1 MRDRTIRGK
10 SIDKSLR
17 GSLDSI
23 IAEGGDPA
31 SAFFPGRYSDV
42 ADRFRVSNQ
51 FVSKLWQNVSTTG
64 EHLPSKKKSGNPSH
78 LKPEDVQ
85 LMEFLKKEK
94 PSLPYESIK
103 EVLENYSTLDGGRS
117 LSAIGNA
124 TRNKLPEGPSTR
136 KRLTKASVEK
146 FTPAN
151 TLYCQQFLSALPPEK
166 LKFFDEA
173 GVHRWDRK
181 SRLWKFS

>member
-1 MRDRTIRGK
+1 MAYSVNSKGRTLIRGK
-10 SIDKSLR
+10 SIDESLR
-17 GSLDSI
+17 GSILDSI

-31 SAFFPGRYSDV
+31 SGFFGRYSDV

-51 FVSKLWQNVSTTG
+51 FVSKLWQNFCTTG

-103 EVLENYSTLDGGRS
+103 EVLENYSTLDGGTS

-124 TRNKLPEGPSTR
+124 IRNKLP
-136 KRLTKASVEK
+136 
-146 FTPAN
+146 
-151 TLYCQQFLSALPPEK
+151 
-166 LKFFDEA
+166 
-173 GVHRWDRK
+173 
-181 SRLWKFS
+181 